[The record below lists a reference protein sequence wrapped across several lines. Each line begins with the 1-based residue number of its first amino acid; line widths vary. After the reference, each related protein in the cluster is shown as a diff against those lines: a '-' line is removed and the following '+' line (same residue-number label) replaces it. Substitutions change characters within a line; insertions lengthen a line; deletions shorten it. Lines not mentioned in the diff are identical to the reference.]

1 MDSEPAVEFSPLMG
15 RGLFPLPTTD
25 YSHISPKSVFVGQRA
40 NLTPEALRYW
50 GRWIRDVLAPLL
62 ARESHASLSEDNLSA
77 FLIFFADLRYTPVTV
92 DSLRNSRIHSALGHI
107 VEQKVRWPD
116 WIVQEAQELLQDWEK
131 DLGSLRSIK
140 ADLWGP
146 GGRLEGVKELE
157 EWQDSIMWG
166 NNFACLDSSDVEAA
180 PKKMPRGF
188 VNKKESED
196 SPGPYVIGSNGATV
210 GEWVALQQ
218 APSSVD
224 KCANPRL

>member
-15 RGLFPLPTTD
+15 RGLFPLPTIH

-62 ARESHASLSEDNLSA
+62 ARESHTSLSEDNLSA
-77 FLIFFADLRYTPVTV
+77 FLTFFADLRYTPVTV
-92 DSLRNSRIHSALGHI
+92 DSLRNSRIHSALEHI
-107 VEQKVRWPD
+107 VEQKMRWPD

-131 DLGSLRSIK
+131 ELGSLRSIK

-157 EWQDSIMWG
+157 EWQDSIIWG
-166 NNFACLDSSDVEAA
+166 NSFASLDSSDVEATA
-180 PKKMPRGF
+180 K
-188 VNKKESED
+188 NKPSGIGNEKEGED

-210 GEWVALQQ
+210 GE
-218 APSSVD
+218 
-224 KCANPRL
+224 